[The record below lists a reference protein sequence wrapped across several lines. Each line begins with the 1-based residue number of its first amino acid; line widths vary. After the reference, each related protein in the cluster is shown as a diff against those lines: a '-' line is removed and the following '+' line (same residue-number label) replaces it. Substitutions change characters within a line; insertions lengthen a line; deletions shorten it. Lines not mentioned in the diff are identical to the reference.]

1 LQESKQIANRLQD
14 TVIKQQLQEHCEQRR
29 KGLACGRQRPGDRV
43 PKGSAIST
51 LSVPIRH
58 AGLESDFGS
67 LLNRVAPELRHLQVS
82 LGAQIAY
89 RKAAA
94 LLRMFLPPMGGT
106 THTTTRSRVNA
117 VGERIDEQI
126 QREIAENRKP
136 EKPAERTVIGIDGA
150 FVKGRRPTDRASLEI
165 ITGRIEADAE
175 PSKVFAVVRDQD
187 GRSKQHVQAL
197 TRQRGRGSETKG
209 RVVSDGEDG
218 MRSIAGK
225 WFNANEQQILDCII
239 SHGALSYRKRPRL
252 SSSCRGFRTPAVE
265 TLASL
270 ESREVESLAWQFVR
284 SQPRSE

>member
-1 LQESKQIANRLQD
+1 M
-14 TVIKQQLQEHCEQRR
+14 T
-29 KGLACGRQRPGDRV
+29 
-43 PKGSAIST
+43 
-51 LSVPIRH
+51 
-58 AGLESDFGS
+58 
-67 LLNRVAPELRHLQVS
+67 PELRHLQVS
-82 LGAQIAY
+82 LGAQISY

-136 EKPAERTVIGIDGA
+136 DKPAEQMIIGIDGA

-175 PSKVFAVVRDQD
+175 QSKVFAVVRDQD
-187 GRSKQHVQAL
+187 GRAKQHVQAI
-197 TRQRGRGSETKG
+197 TRQRGRGPETKV

-225 WFNANEQQILDCII
+225 WFNANEQHILDWYHIARRFEAI
-239 SHGALSYRKRPRL
+239 GKGLIYLPHVEDFEYRL
-252 SSSCRGFRTPAVE
+252 SRTGS
-265 TLASL
+265 T
-270 ESREVESLAWQFVR
+270 
-284 SQPRSE
+284 